1 MQIGCFCS
9 ESIGSLGLPACRL
22 VSSTLAVPVVV
33 FGAVSLIQQAKQ
45 AKEDKAL
52 RLKAI
57 NTHTTF
63 LSTEE
68 DEAEQPGLSSN
79 SSGAAAASGDDRFS
93 STDDPD
99 TAAPAMLDQPE
110 RPEPTIPRA
119 PGDSSSD
126 IPAVQQKPPKLP
138 PQTAVLDRPDRPEP
152 ERSSPDSNM
161 TIRSDATAP
170 LLQAQA
176 SPASSI
182 AFQMPPRPYSPG
194 TTQQV
199 IASCHNWLHF
209 LCMLAML
216 S

>member
-1 MQIGCFCS
+1 M
-9 ESIGSLGLPACRL
+9 
-22 VSSTLAVPVVV
+22 
-33 FGAVSLIQQAKQ
+33 FGAVSLIQQANQ

-63 LSTEE
+63 LSQE
-68 DEAEQPGLSSN
+68 DDKSEQPGPNSN
-79 SSGAAAASGDDRFS
+79 SNAAAAFSGHECFS
-93 STDDPD
+93 SADEPD

-110 RPEPTIPRA
+110 RPEPTVPQA

-126 IPAVQQKPPKLP
+126 NPVVEQKKPKLP

-152 ERSSPDSNM
+152 ETSSADSSV
-161 TIRSDATAP
+161 TTRSDATAP

-176 SPASSI
+176 SAASSI
-182 AFQMPPRPYSPG
+182 KSQTPPRPYSPG

-199 IASCHNWLHF
+199 TASCHN
-209 LCMLAML
+209 
-216 S
+216 